1 MNNRHYKNILSPN
14 LGYNQLSV
22 GNPFNYYIES
32 NNSGLETRKYS
43 TKTVGDKTPNFY
55 NQYFLEENKL
65 GLKTNPKAPPMT
77 NTFNLNTHIVRSEK
91 KNNPYYNINNYPQRR
106 DDVKDLMNYAY
117 SERVP
122 RYSVKSG
129 NPFVGEFDLYTNKD
143 GQQDNSGSSKIPISS
158 RIPQTGQNIY
168 NSLINNNIT
177 QENYDSTIIKNTQIT
192 KNLQNN
198 DNILNNSHQYS
209 EVAKNLNN
217 IFSSPNFQQKNIEFI
232 NEQNPLLKNNNM
244 CKTPQENNKEF
255 LKNGEEIIC
264 DSKSKEFFRKCN
276 SGLVKNYGYSQ
287 DHGERNYMEDQ
298 GKSIENFNRDPN
310 QILFC
315 LFDGHGGG
323 EVSEFLK
330 NNFAEYMK
338 KMLPFINYARDFANL
353 FKLLDEKIKSLNLP
367 ETGST
372 ANIVFIERINEKR
385 YLYCANIGDTRSVL
399 VRKNRTTRLS
409 YDDRV
414 YDTKERE
421 RIIKKGGVI
430 FDGRIN
436 GQLMLSR
443 TFGDWGLKKYG
454 VIVSP
459 HVAKIELTSDDL
471 FLIIATDG
479 VWDVLS
485 DDEIINLTKSN
496 SNALEISKNIIVES
510 LRRNSDD
517 NISCF
522 VISL

>member
-1 MNNRHYKNILSPN
+1 MSSRYYKNILSPN

-22 GNPFNYYIES
+22 ENPFNYYING
-32 NNSGLETRKYS
+32 NNSGLSTSKYS
-43 TKTVGDKTPNFY
+43 TKTVGPKTPHYF
-55 NQYFLEENKL
+55 NQYFLEENKV

-77 NTFNLNTHIVRSEK
+77 NSFSLNTQIVKSEQ
-91 KNNPYYNINNYPQRR
+91 KNNPYYNINNYPQRK

-122 RYSVKSG
+122 RYSVNSG
-129 NPFVGEFDLYTNKD
+129 NPFVSDFDLYTTKN
-143 GQQDNSGSSKIPISS
+143 GQNINNGYSKIPISS

-168 NSLINNNIT
+168 NSLINNNIS
-177 QENYDSTIIKNTQIT
+177 QENYDSGIINNNQISNDIKN
-192 KNLQNN
+192 NENSLSNN
-198 DNILNNSHQYS
+198 HQYS
-209 EVAKNLNN
+209 EIAKNLNN
-217 IFSSPNFQQKNIEFI
+217 IFSSTNFQ
-232 NEQNPLLKNNNM
+232 LKNNDYIKEQN
-244 CKTPQENNKEF
+244 QILENDNFYKPSQKDNKE
-255 LKNGEEIIC
+255 LLENVKEIIC
-264 DSKSKEFFRKCN
+264 DSKSREFFRKCN
-276 SGLVKNYGYSQ
+276 SGLVKNYGYYQ
-287 DHGERNYMEDQ
+287 DHGERNYMEDEGQ
-298 GKSIENFNRDPN
+298 SIENFNGDPN

-323 EVSEFLK
+323 AVSKFLK
-330 NNFAEYMK
+330 NNFAEEMK
-338 KMLPFINYARDFANL
+338 KFLPFYNYAGDFANL

-367 ETGST
+367 KVGST
-372 ANIVFIERINEKR
+372 ANISYIDRKNGKR
-385 YLYCANIGDTRSVL
+385 YLHCANVGDTRSIL
-399 VRKNRTTRLS
+399 VKRNRTIRLS

-414 YDTKERE
+414 SDPKERE
-421 RIIKKGGVI
+421 RIIKQGGVI
-430 FDGRIN
+430 FDERIY

-443 TFGDWGLKKYG
+443 CFGDWGLKKYG

-459 HVAKIELTSDDL
+459 HVANIELSSDDL

-485 DDEIINLTKSN
+485 DEEIINLTKTN
-496 SNALEISKNIIVES
+496 SNALEISKNIIVEA

>member
-1 MNNRHYKNILSPN
+1 MSNSYYKKILSPN
-14 LGYNQLSV
+14 VGYNQLSV
-22 GNPFNYYIES
+22 ENPFNHYNDG
-32 NNSGLETRKYS
+32 NNNGLVNKYG
-43 TKTVGDKTPNFY
+43 TKTVGPKTPHYF

-91 KNNPYYNINNYPQRR
+91 KNNPYYNINNYPQRK

-122 RYSVKSG
+122 RYSVNSG
-129 NPFVGEFDLYTNKD
+129 NPIVSDFGLYTTRN
-143 GQQDNSGSSKIPISS
+143 GQQVISENSKIPISS

-177 QENYDSTIIKNTQIT
+177 HLNYDSGIINNTQIT
-192 KNLQNN
+192 NEIENN
-198 DNILNNSHQYS
+198 EIILNNKYQYS
-209 EVAKNLNN
+209 GVAKNLNN
-217 IFSSPNFQQKNIEFI
+217 LFSSTNFQQKNDDYIKD
-232 NEQNPLLKNNNM
+232 QNQIYQNNFYA
-244 CKTPQENNKEF
+244 TPEKVNKEI
-255 LKNGEEIIC
+255 LQSGEEIIC
-264 DSKSKEFFRKCN
+264 DSKSHEFFRKCN
-276 SGLVKNYGYSQ
+276 SGIVKNYGYYQ
-287 DHGERNYMEDQ
+287 DHGERNYMEDE
-298 GKSIENFNRDPN
+298 GKSIENLNGDPN

-323 EVSEFLK
+323 QVSEFLK

-338 KMLPFINYARDFANL
+338 KMLPFINYAEDFANL
-353 FKLLDEKIKSLNLP
+353 FKLLDEKLKPLNLP

-372 ANIVFIERINEKR
+372 ANIAYIERKNGKR
-385 YLYCANIGDTRSVL
+385 YLHCANVGDTRSIL
-399 VRKNRTTRLS
+399 VKRNRTTRLT

-414 YDTKERE
+414 SDPKERN
-421 RIIKKGGVI
+421 RIIKQGGVI
-430 FDGRIN
+430 FDERIY
-436 GQLMLSR
+436 GKLMLSR
-443 TFGDWGLKKYG
+443 CFGDWGIKKYG

-459 HVAKIELTSDDL
+459 HVANIELTSDDL

-485 DDEIINLTKSN
+485 DEEIINLTKSN
-496 SNALEISKNIIVES
+496 SNSLEISKNIIVEA